1 MFLDAKLPHV
11 LSRQAWQHRVVN
23 VFLAESRLV
32 LLAAQDPRPARGPCA
47 LYALPDLTWA
57 ASEAQSVKLD
67 HTTNAQPPT
76 VF

>member
-32 LLAAQDPRPARGPCA
+32 LLAAQDPRPAPRSMRPLRLTGFDMGGQRGSVC
-47 LYALPDLTWA
+47 
-57 ASEAQSVKLD
+57 EARSYY
-67 HTTNAQPPT
+67 
-76 VF
+76 